1 MIVFDFTS
9 SIHDFVE
16 YRLKP
21 WLIHHGLK
29 RCTHDF
35 VKRSACN
42 WTLYDENFEVSE
54 KGHRAD
60 RFDECVDCGVAIKDG
75 VALPYIKGGR

>member
-1 MIVFDFTS
+1 MIDWLL
-9 SIHDFVE
+9 
-16 YRLKP
+16 YPLRLLCFKTRRLLARSGV
-21 WLIHHGLK
+21 W
-29 RCTHDF
+29 CSHDF

-42 WTLYDENFEVSE
+42 WTLYDENFGVLE

>member
-1 MIVFDFTS
+1 MTDWLL
-9 SIHDFVE
+9 
-16 YRLKP
+16 YPLRLLCFKTRRLLARSGV
-21 WLIHHGLK
+21 W
-29 RCTHDF
+29 CSHDF

-42 WTLYDENFEVSE
+42 WTLYDENFEVLE